1 MTLLAKKETAKS
13 SKKKKRFFKLNE
25 KSVLSKKIPQNS
37 RKQND
42 KLAGMQL
49 RDIDLPKRKKIHT
62 EKLNYKLKK

>member
-13 SKKKKRFFKLNE
+13 SKKKKIFIKLNE

-62 EKLNYKLKK
+62 EKEIIN